1 MAEKSKVLVIG
12 VTRLIGKFVVEASAK
27 SGHPTFA
34 LLAPPSTPSD
44 PAEADLVE
52 GFKSLG
58 VRVVQGDIDDP
69 DTMLTAIRKV
79 DVVVSTVETSTED
92 QYKIVAAITMV
103 GNIKRFLPSVFGSHV
118 DRAHAVEPARTFYAA
133 YYTDILHLLE
143 EQGIPYTYVSCNFLA
158 GWHRSTLAQ
167 PGATAP
173 SRDKVVILGDGN
185 AKVVFNREDDIG
197 TYTIKA
203 MDDPRTLNK
212 ILYIKPPANTYSMN
226 DLVSLWERKIGKTL
240 ERVYIPEEQ
249 LLKQIRDAKSPDD
262 LRWAISHSIFVKGDQ
277 TNFKIEPSFG
287 VEASELY
294 PDVKYTTVDEYL
306 NQFV

>member
-12 VTRLIGKFVVEASAK
+12 VTALIGKFIVEASAK

-34 LLAPPSTPSD
+34 VVGKCAPSS
-44 PAEADLVE
+44 LVQ
-52 GFKSLG
+52 GFTGLG
-58 VRVVQGDIDDP
+58 VHVVQGDISINHP
-69 DTMLTAIRKV
+69 ETLLNAVRQV
-79 DVVVSTVETSTED
+79 DVVISTVETPLEVLYMT
-92 QYKIVAAITMV
+92 VAAITTV
-103 GNIKRFLPSVFGSHV
+103 GNIKRFLPSVFGSDV

-133 YYTDILHLLE
+133 FYTDIRRLVE
-143 EQGIPYTYVSCNFLA
+143 EEGIPYTFVSCNFLA
-158 GWHRSTLAQ
+158 GWHHSTLAQ

-203 MDDPRTLNK
+203 VDDPRTLNK
-212 ILYIKPPANTYSMN
+212 ILFIRPPANTSSMN

-249 LLKQIRDAKSPDD
+249 VLKKIQGAESPKD
-262 LRWAISHSIFVKGDQ
+262 LELAMLHSIFVKGDQ
-277 TNFKIEPSFG
+277 TNFEIEPWFG

-294 PDVKYTTVDEYL
+294 PDVKYTTVAEYL
-306 NQFV
+306 DQFV